1 MKSDLYHE
9 DVVAY
14 NKAFAEFAEEF
25 AQNNTINDP
34 VVERWIHHI
43 AKQHRFHQGRH
54 ESILKRRAERS
65 ALVGKTENNENN
77 EVSA

>member
-9 DVVAY
+9 DVVKY
-14 NKAFAEFAEEF
+14 NRAFAEFAEDY
-25 AQNNTINDP
+25 ANDNDIQDP
-34 VVERWIHHI
+34 VVARWIHHI

-54 ESILKRRAERS
+54 ESILKRRAEREM
-65 ALVGKTENNENN
+65 LVGKDEKT